1 MPCSCHLTYAVGLS
15 ASRTVPEMFRV
26 HTVPVEWNCGNA
38 VSLKSWN
45 ASQWVSRRVICGT
58 EGRRWRLS
66 NVAVDFPVG
75 IGVASPKQR

>member
-1 MPCSCHLTYAVGLS
+1 
-15 ASRTVPEMFRV
+15 
-26 HTVPVEWNCGNA
+26 VPVEWNCGNA